1 MSIKRKKKLTYK
13 QFCSVFN
20 KRTFTKMNKINSAI
34 CLIELEDG
42 SIQIHER
49 NRIPIIIIS
58 PILIMLSFV
67 ASLFWFGFKD
77 FKEILGSHLS
87 ISPTFRVDDCRP
99 TQETTKK
106 LLEIAGWAK

>member
-1 MSIKRKKKLTYK
+1 MNIKRKKKLTYK
-13 QFCSVFN
+13 QFCSVFTN
-20 KRTFTKMNKINSAI
+20 RTFTKMNKLNSAI
-34 CLIELEDG
+34 WLVELEDG

-58 PILIMLSFV
+58 PILIILSFV

-77 FKEILGSHLS
+77 FKEILDGHLA

-99 TQETTKK
+99 TQDKTKR
-106 LLEIAGWAK
+106 LLEIAGWTI